1 MYQSQQ
7 TVVMNVLPIRYS
19 AGSYSRTLRSFCIE
33 QTARLTDRLR
43 IGTEEKCTEEYD
55 MMQMLR

>member
-43 IGTEEKCTEEYD
+43 IGTEEKCTEE
-55 MMQMLR
+55 